1 MSKPTL
7 LIKGKLVGPYGAD
20 TDPELVE
27 KLKEE
32 IPMDYILSWFGSRL
46 SKTGIENRVLV
57 LKSETASGK
66 STALPPAV
74 YKQFVYNKRGPGLI
88 CTQPRVLTAIENV
101 MEMLKHY
108 SSILRLGDTIGWS
121 TQYNKIRPKKFS
133 MLSATI
139 GTLTQ
144 ILKSSTDEEIMEK
157 FRFIM
162 IDETHERD
170 LQTDMTISMLK
181 NLLSRVGN
189 HPMCPFVVLMSATFD
204 PDPLLDYFGVNRLT
218 NFIWCG
224 GATAK
229 IDEMWDW
236 KPAGKDYPEM
246 IGKTVDKIC
255 REGVED
261 VEDKGDILVFLPGA
275 SEMKAVSQHLSKVN
289 ESLAKSSIDPFT
301 ILKLDSVAVNT
312 QNEDYRRLISVPL
325 QHQEVWVNKESYRPR
340 RRVILSTNVAETG
353 LTLDGL
359 KYVID
364 AGYNKETEYNPVYGT
379 MALITKPAPRSRIRQ
394 RRGRSGRKFPGVFYP
409 MYSFQ
414 IHESLP
420 LLQFPQILTNDVS
433 TIMMDII
440 REQLKTKARAGLP
453 QIFKVSDIDMIDAP
467 TPDAIADAMWRLY
480 NIGFVSPFGSGGSE
494 LTYGL
499 TRLGELGALM
509 AGLPPELA
517 RMILAGYSWK
527 VRILDLISI
536 AVWVNLEAD
545 SGLKGVSP
553 EWAKA
558 NPTKVPPGI
567 KWDNVY
573 NCVLGVDEDFYKM
586 RILIGDNFID
596 GMFFSNALMK
606 TLGDGTLE
614 TAASRLREFCN
625 ASFISYDR
633 AIAFLQQRDKIIEA
647 LLTEGFSLDNIPD
660 SEDISLME
668 YVTKIKYCI
677 YDGYRSNLL
686 TRDGDVYKTSRG
698 LEVVAPSVFHSEE
711 KVEGVK
717 KHPFIAD
724 LKPKYIV
731 YNQLELSLNKKTN
744 IFRPKVSI
752 ISVLD
757 GFIAPDQLF

>member
-1 MSKPTL
+1 
-7 LIKGKLVGPYGAD
+7 
-20 TDPELVE
+20 
-27 KLKEE
+27 
-32 IPMDYILSWFGSRL
+32 
-46 SKTGIENRVLV
+46 
-57 LKSETASGK
+57 
-66 STALPPAV
+66 
-74 YKQFVYNKRGPGLI
+74 
-88 CTQPRVLTAIENV
+88 
-101 MEMLKHY
+101 
-108 SSILRLGDTIGWS
+108 
-121 TQYNKIRPKKFS
+121 

-204 PDPLLDYFGVNRLT
+204 PDPLLAYFGVDRLT

-236 KPAGKDYPEM
+236 KPTGKDYPEM

-261 VEDKGDILVFLPGA
+261 MEDKGDILVFLPGA
-275 SEMKAVSQHLSKVN
+275 SEMKAVSQHLSKIN
-289 ESLAKSSIDPFT
+289 EGLAKSSIDPFT

-409 MYSFQ
+409 MYTFQ

-440 REQLKTKARAGLP
+440 REQLKTKARSGLP
-453 QIFKVSDIDMIDAP
+453 EVFKVSDIDMIDAP
-467 TPDAIADAMWRLY
+467 TPDAIADALWRLY
-480 NIGFVSPFGSGGSE
+480 NMGFVSPTGNADLPTAE

-509 AGLPPELA
+509 AGLPPELD
-517 RMILAGYSWK
+517 RMVLAGYSWG
-527 VRILDLISI
+527 VDILDLIAI

-545 SGLKGVSP
+545 SGLKGVSL

-558 NPTKVPPGI
+558 NPAKVPPGI
-567 KWDNVY
+567 TWENVY
-573 NCVLGVDEDFYKM
+573 KRALDSEEDFYKL
-586 RILIGDNFID
+586 RVLIGDNFID
-596 GMFFSNALMK
+596 GMFFADALMK
-606 TLGDGTLE
+606 TLGGGSLE
-614 TAASRLREFCN
+614 TAAARLREFCN

-633 AIAFLQQRDKIIEA
+633 AVAFLQQRDKIIEA
-647 LLTEGFSLDNIPD
+647 LLTEGFAIDSSARHDSLV
-660 SEDISLME
+660 E
-668 YVTKIKYCI
+668 YITKIKYCI

-686 TRDGDVYKTSRG
+686 TRDGDVYKTTRG
-698 LEVVAPSVFHSEE
+698 LEVVAPSVFHTEE
-711 KVEGVK
+711 KAEGIK

-724 LKPKYIV
+724 LKPKYVV
-731 YNQLELSLNKKTN
+731 YHQLELSLNKKTN

-757 GFIAPDQLF
+757 GFIAPDHLF